1 MRNGGT
7 WNPGN
12 EQDLCLNLYARVSG
26 FEAFLLCSRT
36 AVISLLTVGLMVF
49 YAVKSR
55 KERKEKE
62 GLKISPGEFRIMKG
76 LFWEGILLRE
86 CRPCAAAGPLV
97 HSQAS
102 AEPKQGK
109 QIN

>member
-26 FEAFLLCSRT
+26 FKAFFLCSGT

-49 YAVKSR
+49 YAVKRR
-55 KERKEKE
+55 KERKGGAKNKPRGVWDNERLVL
-62 GLKISPGEFRIMKG
+62 GRSLAQRMQAPCCSRAPGAFTSI
-76 LFWEGILLRE
+76 
-86 CRPCAAAGPLV
+86 C
-97 HSQAS
+97 
-102 AEPKQGK
+102 
-109 QIN
+109 